1 MTDKAERTPLVA
13 EGVTDPRAIAA
24 AQKYDAR
31 LAEIG
36 RLIRLEPYRN
46 TEVPILHRCLEHGT
60 EAKVR
65 PANALKGRG
74 MLCCKHAAQK
84 SDAQRR
90 SKEAANRYDGIL
102 EEFGKIRRLEPY
114 AGNSVPILHLC
125 LAHGEE
131 HKTTPSRAIN
141 GGGLVCCRREAVQAA
156 ATESM
161 EKAAAA
167 YDAKLAAVGKLRRIE
182 PYQGAHVGILHEC
195 ITHKEKGV
203 IRPGNALSGYG
214 LKCCKIAAAR
224 DTGKRLREGAAG
236 AYDERIAVF
245 EKLKRLEPY
254 IDSHTPILH
263 RCLIHGEEGKT
274 SPTGALSGR
283 GLRCC
288 QKAAQA
294 ATVEAQRQEAAR
306 SYDSRI
312 AAIGRVIR
320 LEPYDRS
327 GTSILHRCLEH
338 GEEHKATP
346 DSILA
351 GSGLACCLLAARR
364 STQRRRNREAADRY
378 DERLAEVGRL
388 VRVEPYINNSTPILH
403 RCLDHD
409 EVHPIPPGNALQ
421 GAGIKC
427 CRRGGWDCLQS
438 LLDGND
444 LRPVMEEATFVYV
457 FDVPGREGWLKPG
470 ISNKP
475 ELRARNPMSDG
486 IYGELLASWEL
497 PDRTAAI
504 LVEEAVLR
512 DQSIKRP
519 NDLGELIDAHG
530 SKEIR
535 IAEANQL
542 IEHIQSLVDSIGAH
556 HGAWHAW
563 AIKCIPTL
571 SRWEKRLLERQLAE
585 MEDPCTAGF

>member
-1 MTDKAERTPLVA
+1 MGDQEQGVPLVA

-24 AQKYDAR
+24 ALKYDKR
-31 LAEIG
+31 LAEFG
-36 RLIRLEPYRN
+36 RLVRLEPYRN
-46 TEVPILHRCLEHGT
+46 TRTPILHRCLEHGE
-60 EAKVR
+60 EARIR

-74 MLCCKHAAQK
+74 MICCKDAAQK
-84 SDAQRR
+84 ADAQRR
-90 SKEAANRYDGIL
+90 SKEAASRYDGIL
-102 EEFGKIRRLEPY
+102 SDHGKLKRLEPY
-114 AGNSVPILHLC
+114 KDNHTPILHLC
-125 LAHGEE
+125 LTHNEQ
-131 HKTTPSRAIN
+131 HKTAPSRAIN
-141 GGGLVCCRREAVQAA
+141 GGGLICCRREAVQAA

-161 EKAAAA
+161 EKAAAE

-182 PYQGAHVGILHEC
+182 PCQGAHILILHEC
-195 ITHKEKGV
+195 ITHKKKGM
-203 IRPGNALSGYG
+203 IRPGNALNSYG

-224 DTGKRLREGAAG
+224 STGKRLREEAADT
-236 AYDERIAVF
+236 YDERIAVF
-245 EKLKRLEPY
+245 GKLKRLEPY
-254 IDSHTPILH
+254 VDSNTPILH
-263 RCLIHGEEGKT
+263 RCLIHREEGRT
-274 SPTGALSGR
+274 APAGALIGK

-294 ATVEAQRQEAAR
+294 ARIEGQRQEAAR
-306 SYDSRI
+306 AYDSRI

-327 GTSILHRCLEH
+327 ATPILHRCLEH

-346 DSILA
+346 GSILA

-364 STQRRRNREAADRY
+364 ATQRRRNREAAERY
-378 DERLAEVGRL
+378 DARLAEVGRL
-388 VRVEPYINNSTPILH
+388 VRVEPYINSSTPILH

-409 EVHPIPPGNALQ
+409 ELHPIPPNNALQ
-421 GAGIKC
+421 GAGIRC
-427 CRRGGWDCLQS
+427 CRRSGWDCLRF

-444 LRPVMEEATFVYV
+444 LRPLMEEATFMYV

-470 ISNKP
+470 ISNNP

-519 NDLGELIDAHG
+519 GDLEELLDAHG

-535 IAEANQL
+535 IAEAGPL
-542 IEHIQSLVDSIGAH
+542 IEHIQLLVDSFGAH
-556 HGAWHAW
+556 QGAWQEW
-563 AIKCIPTL
+563 ALKRIPNL
-571 SRWEKRLLERQLAE
+571 SGWEVPLLKAQLEEASR
-585 MEDPCTAGF
+585 T